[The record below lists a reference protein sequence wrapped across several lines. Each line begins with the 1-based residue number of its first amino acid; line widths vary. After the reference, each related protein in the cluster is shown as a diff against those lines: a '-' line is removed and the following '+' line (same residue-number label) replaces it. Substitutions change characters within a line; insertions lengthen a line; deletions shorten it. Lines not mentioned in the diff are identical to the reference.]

1 MASSAWGRGQG
12 HRCQKACGAGR
23 AECCTAASLV
33 KVWPPQ
39 VHLSRTPSLQEV
51 EVYTLNKV
59 MRRNFHGK
67 LSGPELQAVAPV
79 PPKAVTTRPSYG
91 KLSSR
96 MLVKACSFQSFVSC
110 TGSCH
115 RDSRHW
121 DRNVAELRS
130 L

>member
-91 KLSSR
+91 SCRVECLLKHVLFR
-96 MLVKACSFQSFVSC
+96 VS
-110 TGSCH
+110 
-115 RDSRHW
+115 
-121 DRNVAELRS
+121 
-130 L
+130 